1 MKDFIGHENI
11 IRSFNMAIASE
22 KLSHAH
28 LIVGEDGLGKS
39 VVAKDFALK
48 ILGKKDNKQYA
59 DILEFRN
66 SKKSIGVDEVRRII
80 DETNKKPYE
89 GDKKVVI
96 IYDGDKLTTQAQ
108 NAFLKTIE
116 EPPRGVY
123 IIILSENI
131 EAILNTIRSR
141 CQIHKLKRLSVDEIR
156 NFILKKYGDLDSK
169 YVDIINTFS
178 DGIPGRAEK
187 FIEDN
192 VFNELRVLILDII
205 KKISEKNI
213 NNIIK
218 YEEDLI
224 KYKDFYEEIL
234 NMFLL
239 YIRDI
244 IMYKELGND
253 NYILNRDKI
262 HEIKELSNML
272 SFKTLDLMINVIN
285 ETRYTLDSNVS
296 ASMTFDVMLLNML
309 EV

>member
-66 SKKSIGVDEVRRII
+66 SKKSIGVDEVRKII

-141 CQIHKLKRLSVDEIR
+141 CQIHKLNRLSVDEIR

-169 YVDIINTFS
+169 YIDIINTFS

>member
-11 IRSFNMAIASE
+11 IRSFDMAIASE

-66 SKKSIGVDEVRRII
+66 SKKSIGVDEVRKII

-116 EPPRGVY
+116 EPPKGVY

-169 YVDIINTFS
+169 YIDIINTFS

-187 FIEDN
+187 FIEDD
-192 VFNELRVLILDII
+192 VFNELRALILDII

>member
-11 IRSFNMAIASE
+11 IRSFDMAIASE

-66 SKKSIGVDEVRRII
+66 SKKSVGVDEIRKII

-116 EPPRGVY
+116 EPPKGVY

-156 NFILKKYGDLDSK
+156 KFISKKYDDLDSK
-169 YVDIINTFS
+169 YIDIINTFS

-192 VFNELRVLILDII
+192 VFNELRALILDII
-205 KKISEKNI
+205 KKIGEKNI

-218 YEEDLI
+218 YEENLI

-234 NMFLL
+234 NIFLL

-285 ETRYTLDSNVS
+285 ETRYNLDSNVS

>member
-11 IRSFNMAIASE
+11 IRSFDMAIASE

-66 SKKSIGVDEVRRII
+66 SKKSIGVDEIRKII

-116 EPPRGVY
+116 EPPKGVY

-156 NFILKKYGDLDSK
+156 EFISKKYGDLDSK
-169 YVDIINTFS
+169 YIDIINTFS

-192 VFNELRVLILDII
+192 VFNELRALILDII

-218 YEEDLI
+218 YEENLI

-234 NMFLL
+234 NIFLL

>member
-11 IRSFNMAIASE
+11 IRSFDMAIASE

-66 SKKSIGVDEVRRII
+66 SKKSIGVDEIRKII

-116 EPPRGVY
+116 EPPKGVY

-156 NFILKKYGDLDSK
+156 KFISKKYGDLDSK
-169 YVDIINTFS
+169 YIDIINTFS

-192 VFNELRVLILDII
+192 VFNELRALILDII
-205 KKISEKNI
+205 KKIGEKNI

-218 YEEDLI
+218 YEENLI

-234 NMFLL
+234 NIFLL

-285 ETRYTLDSNVS
+285 ETRYNLDSNVS

>member
-11 IRSFNMAIASE
+11 IRSFNIAIASE

-66 SKKSIGVDEVRRII
+66 SKRSIGVDEVRKII

-116 EPPRGVY
+116 EPPKGVY

-141 CQIHKLKRLSVDEIR
+141 CQIHKLKRLNGNEIR
-156 NFILKKYGDLDSK
+156 GFILKKYGALDSK
-169 YVDIINTFS
+169 YVDVINTFS

-192 VFNELRVLILDII
+192 VFNELRALILDII

-296 ASMTFDVMLLNML
+296 ASMAFDVMLLNML